1 MAKTYASAARGQ
13 STRKRKI
20 KCIWMEVTPDEYE
33 FPVRMADS
41 AEELARIC
49 GVSYYTIVSSVSRLE
64 SGQRSRS
71 RYVRVWR

>member
-49 GVSYYTIVSSVSRLE
+49 GVSYGTVVSCVSRRE
-64 SGQRSRS
+64 SGERKGGK
-71 RYVRVWR
+71 YVRVWR